1 MCGWPLTTTFPS
13 SSMYD
18 GLCGRARGRE
28 GVSRVA
34 IPSGSRGSLGRV
46 HGLRE
51 HRAQRPQ
58 QRSPPPPSGHR
69 GLPSSRPAHPG
80 LARHRERRVQ
90 RQQPCHGS
98 CEYAGTVRENKRI
111 RASSFRGNS
120 RVMIK
125 SGAWFGNSCRGTA
138 SRPRSLHAA
147 PSAQSEILDG
157 DLRRRGA
164 RSQQAARLAGR
175 GRQGC
180 QPCGCAARAQGAA
193 VGLSGSC
200 C

>member
-1 MCGWPLTTTFPS
+1 MMMCGWPLTTTFPS

-120 RVMIK
+120 RVMIQ

-138 SRPRSLHAA
+138 SRPRSLHACM
-147 PSAQSEILDG
+147 
-157 DLRRRGA
+157 LRQA
-164 RSQQAARLAGR
+164 RSPKSSTETSGGEAHEVNK
-175 GRQGC
+175 
-180 QPCGCAARAQGAA
+180 QPG
-193 VGLSGSC
+193 
-200 C
+200 

>member
-1 MCGWPLTTTFPS
+1 MMCGWPLTTTFPS

-69 GLPSSRPAHPG
+69 GLLSSRPARPG

-98 CEYAGTVRENKRI
+98 CEYAAGTVRENKRI

-120 RVMIK
+120 WWWHRK
-125 SGAWFGNSCRGTA
+125 SAASSRSLRP
-138 SRPRSLHAA
+138 SRPPCRASKV
-147 PSAQSEILDG
+147 EIL
-157 DLRRRGA
+157 A
-164 RSQQAARLAGR
+164 TETSRSGGEAHEVNK
-175 GRQGC
+175 
-180 QPCGCAARAQGAA
+180 QPG
-193 VGLSGSC
+193 
-200 C
+200 

>member
-69 GLPSSRPAHPG
+69 GLLSSRPARPG

-98 CEYAGTVRENKRI
+98 CEYAAGTVRENKRI

-120 RVMIK
+120 WWHRK
-125 SGAWFGNSCRGTA
+125 SPHPGIQATVSGV
-138 SRPRSLHAA
+138 
-147 PSAQSEILDG
+147 EILDG
-157 DLRRRGA
+157 D
-164 RSQQAARLAGR
+164 AG
-175 GRQGC
+175 GEAHEVNK
-180 QPCGCAARAQGAA
+180 QP
-193 VGLSGSC
+193 V
-200 C
+200 